1 PPHRRALDRHAA
13 GGRPRVDRARG
24 APAAAA
30 RRTDGRHRPA
40 RGRSVRPAA
49 AAAPRGRGLHDRAR
63 RTRRA
68 ARRRAVLDRRRDGS
82 GPRGRVRDARR
93 GEPRPARAR
102 RVPRRERGRPPRV
115 GPDAGERADDD
126 RIWDGSGRRP
136 RPWGALVTGMTGLA
150 RPARDLAARWNPV
163 RVTRRAARRFARRP
177 RAMQL
182 RTIAIVVATIAGLVV
197 YVARAPEPPASPQP
211 F

>member
-1 PPHRRALDRHAA
+1 
-13 GGRPRVDRARG
+13 
-24 APAAAA
+24 
-30 RRTDGRHRPA
+30 
-40 RGRSVRPAA
+40 
-49 AAAPRGRGLHDRAR
+49 
-63 RTRRA
+63 
-68 ARRRAVLDRRRDGS
+68 
-82 GPRGRVRDARR
+82 
-93 GEPRPARAR
+93 R

-182 RTIAIVVATIAGLVV
+182 RTIAVVVATIAGLVV

-211 F
+211 FGGVGSGKSLAPHPGPATARLAGRTVQLAASVTGIVDGARSANTPPPGPPVNQASTSARGVTGSSINVVFP